1 MKKKK
6 RKITGI
12 VVATLLLGSMLT
24 VNASTNGWVN
34 TGGNW
39 SYLKEDEAKAA
50 GWLQEGNR

>member
-24 VNASTNGWVN
+24 VNASTNGWVK